1 MHRIL
6 TIFDTIWTTLQI
18 PTVLSCSDLG
28 QKSHFMCYAS
38 DWSWCWSVLARRSHL
53 RWDLLE
59 TTARGYDES
68 GTHELVTSAASP
80 QKNSVPWCVCV
91 CVFLSISPVHLCFDV
106 FLSCFP
112 INYLLSFRP
121 LGPAMALSHI
131 TYHTRLGGGA
141 QQFQTEWQFTAPIVV
156 PLGVYIFD
164 PRSMFSSSLGS
175 LTHPHTLSPSHK
187 PDHTIT
193 EPLQIIIINTPTQ
206 KRCVSFNPSPWRSHT
221 PCLNSHS
228 FPNGWAKDI
237 SNQVNSYR
245 WNIKEEW

>member
-53 RWDLLE
+53 KWDLLE
-59 TTARGYDES
+59 IMARGYDES

-141 QQFQTEWQFTAPIVV
+141 QQFETEWQFTAPIVV
-156 PLGVYIFD
+156 RAPRCLHFWSPLHLFIVIG
-164 PRSMFSSSLGS
+164 
-175 LTHPHTLSPSHK
+175 LTHLPTHTLSSHK

-206 KRCVSFNPSPWRSHT
+206 KRCVSFNPSSWRSQFSKW
-221 PCLNSHS
+221 L
-228 FPNGWAKDI
+228 G
-237 SNQVNSYR
+237 
-245 WNIKEEW
+245 